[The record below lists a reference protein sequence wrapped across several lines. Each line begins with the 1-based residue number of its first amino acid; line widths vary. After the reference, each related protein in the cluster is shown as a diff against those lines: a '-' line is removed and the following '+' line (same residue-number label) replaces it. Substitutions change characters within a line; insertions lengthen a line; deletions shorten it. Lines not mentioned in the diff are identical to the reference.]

1 MSRRLPTGYLES
13 LLPSVEDMIGESGKR
28 REEEK
33 ARSRPKMRKVHFY
46 IDHED
51 HERLLRIVEKIAEE
65 QGVLADRR
73 GITSKVLRAA
83 VRLGLREI
91 EEKVTHG

>member
-13 LLPSVEDMIGESGKR
+13 LLPRVEEMIGESGKR
-28 REEEK
+28 HEE
-33 ARSRPKMRKVHFY
+33 ARVSAKPKMKKVHFY

-65 QGVLADRR
+65 QGVIADRR

-83 VRLGLREI
+83 VRLGLKEL
-91 EEKVTHG
+91 EEKITHG